1 MVEFKKNLIL
11 NISNIDGVEIK
22 SIFEHKLFLKRK
34 IIILFLLFFI
44 FYIIC
49 FFFIF
54 IYIPQNVT
62 FIIWF
67 NEIISSSFFVIKI
80 IYAICVI
87 VFLH

>member
-1 MVEFKKNLIL
+1 MIKLKNKMKIIKRKNGREFKKNLIL

-54 IYIPQNVT
+54 I
-62 FIIWF
+62 IITT
-67 NEIISSSFFVIKI
+67 N
-80 IYAICVI
+80 ICYL
-87 VFLH
+87 F